1 MSDQKICPT
10 CGTEYPL
17 SERFCPRDGT
27 ALRSANAQA
36 DLLGSIVA
44 ERYHILKKLGEGGM
58 GTVYLAE
65 HVKMG
70 RKSALK
76 VMNPGMNTD
85 PDAIAR
91 FNREASNASRLS
103 HPNICGIYDFG
114 ETPDGLIYLAMEFI
128 EGQALTALIEKSGAL
143 QPARAA
149 TIIHQTADALQIAHD
164 AGIVHRD
171 LKPDNIMIAKTRDGG
186 DLVKVVD
193 FGIAKASS
201 SDAQKVT
208 KTGLV
213 VGTPEYMSPEQLAGD
228 KLDGRSDTYSLALV
242 AFNCLTGKLP
252 FPAETVQESM
262 IMRLTDRPRF
272 LAEVRPDI
280 EWPAELQ
287 ATLDKA
293 LARDAAER
301 YMSAAQF
308 GREFA
313 AAIASMPATMAAEA
327 GTQVVGA
334 QAMPKTKVT
343 RPSGNAT
350 VAMNAEAAQPT
361 KRPAA
366 QPTKAQPAAVAAP
379 AAKGMNPAVK
389 FGGPAVAIFASMV
402 AIWIS
407 TKDKKQEPPS
417 GAQSPVPAESSTV
430 APRDPTAAGVA
441 SPPANGTK
449 ADSGTKTGMGPAS
462 APGTKTPVPAN
473 PSAGGNRPSNTTTA
487 PTQGKAV
494 PGGETAP
501 TNVQLLGAWTRELDR
516 DDQAPTV
523 GSRVLSELNIVFDR
537 LTGQELA
544 NGWFVRMLAHW
555 HLNEEAKMCEAAREV
570 QRRSSDATKRTRAGI
585 FLENLCTQ

>member
-27 ALRSANAQA
+27 ALRQANAQA

-128 EGQALTALIEKSGAL
+128 EGQALTALIEKGGAL

-149 TIIHQTADALQIAHD
+149 SIIHQTADALQIAHD

-171 LKPDNIMIAKTRDGG
+171 LKPDNIMIAKTRDGS

-262 IMRLTDRPRF
+262 IMRLTDRPRY

-280 EWPAELQ
+280 DWPAELQ

-334 QAMPKTKVT
+334 QQLPKTKVT

-361 KRPAA
+361 RRPGA
-366 QPTKAQPAAVAAP
+366 QPTKAQPAAAAAAATP
-379 AAKGMNPAVK
+379 AAKGMSPAVK
-389 FGGPAVAIFASMV
+389 VGGPVVAIFASLV

-407 TKDKKQEPPS
+407 TNDKKPEPGPLTT
-417 GAQSPVPAESSTV
+417 PATAETSTV
-430 APRDPTAAGVA
+430 ANSDSNAGTV
-441 SPPANGTK
+441 SPPPDATTPSGGTATNGSDRSK
-449 ADSGTKTGMGPAS
+449 S
-462 APGTKTPVPAN
+462 VPAGSGKAPAGGN
-473 PSAGGNRPSNTTTA
+473 PSAPNVPPATDPA
-487 PTQGKAV
+487 PT
-494 PGGETAP
+494 
-501 TNVQLLGAWTRELDR
+501 
-516 DDQAPTV
+516 TV
-523 GSRVLSELNIVFDR
+523 VNDVWLSRANS
-537 LTGQELA
+537 TLA
-544 NGWFVRMLAHW
+544 SIA
-555 HLNEEAKMCEAAREV
+555 E
-570 QRRSSDATKRTRAGI
+570 RSTRTRADSTEVNRILRELEASDGKLTGAVLARRWEVALVAYGI
-585 FLENLCTQ
+585 LEDEARSCSAAAKVLVLSQRSEALDLARAVDSACRQ

>member
-128 EGQALTALIEKSGAL
+128 EGQALTSLIEKGGAL

-149 TIIHQTADALQIAHD
+149 SIIHQTADALQIAHD

-280 EWPAELQ
+280 DWPAELQ

-301 YMSAAQF
+301 YTSAAQF

-334 QAMPKTKVT
+334 QQVPRTKVT

-350 VAMNAEAAQPT
+350 VAMNAESAQPT
-361 KRPAA
+361 KRPGA
-366 QPTKAQPAAVAAP
+366 QPAKAQPVAAAAP
-379 AAKGMNPAVK
+379 AAKGMSPAVK
-389 FGGPAVAIFASMV
+389 FGGPAVAIIASMV
-402 AIWIS
+402 AIYIS
-407 TKDKKQEPPS
+407 TSGNKSDREPA
-417 GAQSPVPAESSTV
+417 AQSTPAAADTTTV
-430 APRDPTAAGVA
+430 A
-441 SPPANGTK
+441 K
-449 ADSGTKTGMGPAS
+449 ADSNAGAVTTPPDVATPSAGTTANGNAGGTS
-462 APGTKTPVPAN
+462 APAGGGKAPAGGKAPTGGKAPAGGTTPVPE
-473 PSAGGNRPSNTTTA
+473 PTVSNA
-487 PTQGKAV
+487 
-494 PGGETAP
+494 
-501 TNVQLLGAWTRELDR
+501 QLLAAWTRELDVTNLSESDAR
-516 DDQAPTV
+516 
-523 GSRVLSELNIVFDR
+523 RVLSELNAKFDA
-537 LTGQELA
+537 LTGQDLA
-544 NGWFVRMLAHW
+544 NGWYVRMLAYAI
-555 HLNEEAKMCEAAREV
+555 LEDDRTCDAAKEV
-570 QRRSSDATKRTRAGI
+570 RNRSGDASKRTRASE
-585 FLENLCTQ
+585 FLANCGQ